1 MNEDALTRT
10 STQRFEYERI
20 TKWSSQAS
28 KEDASEPQCRQAD
41 TIFKNVTD
49 NYKLIALDVKD
60 DVQLIDQHQE
70 YQINVCPEI
79 EKSIKELCIQKLK
92 I

>member
-1 MNEDALTRT
+1 MVSHFFL
-10 STQRFEYERI
+10 
-20 TKWSSQAS
+20 
-28 KEDASEPQCRQAD
+28 
-41 TIFKNVTD
+41 
-49 NYKLIALDVKD
+49 LDVKD

-92 I
+92 IYYGMTYKFYFLLFFLSFTFHF